1 MVKFAEVMERK
12 QCLLIINPIS
22 GTTNKRGLDKIVS
35 RRLADINLDMDVAW
49 TTARGD
55 ATRLASEAVAKGYHS
70 VIAAG
75 GDGTVNET
83 AKALCGSSTALGIL
97 PCGSGNGL
105 ARHLDIPVDIDAALG
120 IIAEDHIV
128 ACDYGTANDMPF
140 FCTFGMGFDAA
151 VSKKFASQKQRGFIT
166 YIRSAFTEFKHFNP
180 EEYVISANGAV
191 ITENAFVVAVCNAS
205 QYGNNAY
212 IAPRASMVDGLLDIT
227 IILHG
232 NPITTALVGVDMLTG
247 YINRNTLYHTFQ
259 VREATITRK
268 SAGPAHI
275 DGEPVTI
282 GDTTCIKCH
291 PGALHIY
298 TPSAERP
305 FRPIITPVTSRVK
318 EIGYNIQRLFS
329 HKHK

>member
-1 MVKFAEVMERK
+1 MDKK

-22 GTTNKRGLDKIVS
+22 GTTNKRGLDKTV
-35 RRLADINLDMDVAW
+35 RHRLAGIGLDIDVAW

-55 ATRLASEAVAKGYHS
+55 ATRLATEAVAKGYHS

-83 AKALCGSSTALGIL
+83 AKALCGSSAALGIL

-105 ARHLDIPVDIDAALG
+105 ARHLDIPVDIDAALE
-120 IIAEDHIV
+120 IIAENHIV
-128 ACDYGTANDMPF
+128 ACDYGTADDIPF

-151 VSKKFASQKQRGFIT
+151 VSKSFAEQKQRGFIT
-166 YIRSAFTEFKHFNP
+166 YIRSAFAEYKKFHS
-180 EEYVISANGAV
+180 EEYIISANGRV

-227 IILHG
+227 IIHQG
-232 NPITTALVGVDMLTG
+232 NPISTALVGVDMLTG

-259 VREATITRK
+259 AKEATITRK
-268 SAGPAHI
+268 SAGAAHI
-275 DGEPVTI
+275 DGEPVML
-282 GDTTCIKCH
+282 GDTTCVKCH

-298 TPSAERP
+298 TPAAERP

-318 EIGYNIQRLFS
+318 EIGYNIQRILS
-329 HKHK
+329 NKHKS